1 MSVKNI
7 FLWYLRGESTTAQRA
22 RRITKILLL
31 LALFLILFNIVPIDE
46 VIRAIL
52 SADPFYLL
60 IGLALSFASTA
71 LTAVEMEPL
80 TRNQGIRHNIWQ
92 ILEINLAVK
101 FYSQFTPTTLVGSG
115 LRWYRLAQPGGKAA
129 ESLAALAFF
138 RSLETFLTLTTG
150 LAFWMLAGQVKS
162 LGADLFWIV
171 VIVLGIILS
180 WIVVTRKSIPLYEW
194 FKAHG
199 GQFLERPLWRPLT
212 RRMEKFLLAVSAY
225 AHMPAL
231 DLLLAVFAGVASVM
245 CGILSGTV
253 LAQAVGIDI
262 GFLEMGWIQAVVLF
276 TTQLPFAVAGGLGIR
291 EVTLVALLAT
301 YGVGAELS
309 LAFSFL
315 LFVRG
320 VIISLTGGIT
330 EGIQALRAAR
340 PKEAEPAPGNVKES

>member
-7 FLWYLRGESTTAQRA
+7 FLWYLRGESTAAQRA

-31 LALFLILFNIVPIDE
+31 LALFIFLFWIVP
-46 VIRAIL
+46 VYKVVQAIL
-52 SADPFYLL
+52 AADPLYLL
-60 IGLALSFASTA
+60 IGLVLSFASTA

-80 TRNQGIRHNIWQ
+80 TRNQGIRHNLWQ

-115 LRWYRLAQPGGKAA
+115 LRWYRLSQPGGKVA

-162 LGADLFWIV
+162 LGANLFWIIV
-171 VIVLGIILS
+171 VILGIILS
-180 WIVVTRKSIPLYEW
+180 WILVTRKSIPLYEW
-194 FKAHG
+194 FKTHG

-212 RRMEKFLLAVSAY
+212 RRMEKFLVAVSAY

-245 CGILSGTV
+245 CGILSGV
-253 LAQAVGIDI
+253 VIAQAVGIEI

-276 TTQLPFAVAGGLGIR
+276 ATQLPFAVAGGLGLR
-291 EVTLVALLAT
+291 EATLVALLAT

-330 EGIQALRAAR
+330 EAVRALRSTQ
-340 PKEAEPAPGNVKES
+340 PKETEPATGNVKES